1 MVKIVNLYFVV
12 HEVTKGRREEERKRI
27 MGRHRAKKEEATPGS
42 IVGKGFVGVWRKMKM
57 L

>member
-1 MVKIVNLYFVV
+1 MVKTVNLYFVV